1 MIVELGL
8 KRFKVL
14 RLNSKSSTLHVG
26 SARPMDNKDY
36 DLEAFES
43 NLSVIIRNRELGQNA
58 LVFLRQNASYPQ
70 VVGEG
75 NDDDARQEAAS
86 HIQSDSD

>member
-1 MIVELGL
+1 
-8 KRFKVL
+8 
-14 RLNSKSSTLHVG
+14 
-26 SARPMDNKDY
+26 MDNNLKDY